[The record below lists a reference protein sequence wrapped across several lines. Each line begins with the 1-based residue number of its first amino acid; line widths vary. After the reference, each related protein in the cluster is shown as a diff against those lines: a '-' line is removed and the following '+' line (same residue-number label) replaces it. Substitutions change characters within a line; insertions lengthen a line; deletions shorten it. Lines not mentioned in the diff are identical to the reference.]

1 MVLEGLEELDDRWMV
16 EVCQDASLDED
27 FLDAPLIDKPMKK
40 HLLQCIVGWYTL
52 ASRIKFLLHR
62 SIFELNLK
70 DGAVC
75 AVTNLIARGEI
86 SPLQDFGLAKSATFS
101 SFNWRWLLWGH
112 LLTILAQWLSLAL
125 RV

>member
-1 MVLEGLEELDDRWMV
+1 MV
-16 EVCQDASLDED
+16 EVCQYASFDED
-27 FLDAPLIDKPMKK
+27 FLDAPLIYKPMKK
-40 HLLQCIVGWYTL
+40 HLFQCIVGWYTL
-52 ASRIKFLLHR
+52 ASRIKFLLYR
-62 SIFELNLK
+62 SILELNLK

-75 AVTNLIARGEI
+75 AITNLIARGEV
-86 SPLQDFGLAKSATFS
+86 SPLQDFRLAKSATFS